1 MSPVSGSPKPT
12 GKTWG
17 ASENQKES
25 SPTSYETWT
34 HLKTRDHS
42 EPRDLPHTFKTIS
55 APKDSYH
62 WRKDHR
68 KRKKRKAIIKAWFWL
83 ELIADSI
90 NFWLD
95 ALIRQKGK
103 RMLHVL
109 SIDQHWVCMGFHICR
124 LKWHTVKTLVTK
136 SCLVHCTSVHIV
148 PYEAYWNRCGSCSK
162 VFNHAWK
169 IILITGGKLMY

>member
-25 SPTSYETWT
+25 SPTSYGTWT

-42 EPRDLPHTFKTIS
+42 EPKDLPHTFKTIS

-90 NFWLD
+90 NCWLD

-109 SIDQHWVCMGFHICR
+109 SIDQHRDWVWGFTYVDLNDTQLRH
-124 LKWHTVKTLVTK
+124 LWSTSL
-136 SCLVHCTSVHIV
+136 LVHCTSVPSSTV
-148 PYEAYWNRCGSCSK
+148 QSLLKQVWVMFQS
-162 VFNHAWK
+162 F
-169 IILITGGKLMY
+169 